1 MTEIVNVE
9 YQMSD
14 FKNKI
19 LKLAT
24 ECGCL
29 VYAKNGRKK
38 SVAMNNS
45 VLRTKKWEAEKKTV
59 LTRMAK
65 QVACG
70 EFGMN
75 VEKNAFT
82 NQFCGCDSG
91 RVVRY
96 HISGTY
102 SSKSWGVR
110 NRRNRVK

>member
-1 MTEIVNVE
+1 
-9 YQMSD
+9 
-14 FKNKI
+14 
-19 LKLAT
+19 
-24 ECGCL
+24 
-29 VYAKNGRKK
+29 
-38 SVAMNNS
+38 
-45 VLRTKKWEAEKKTV
+45 
-59 LTRMAK
+59 MAK